1 MYWIVVCNTWNSSI
15 DPVKIESKQHFS
27 RSLDTPPTLAYTSN
41 DDFTATTS
49 RTEGFDCL

>member
-1 MYWIVVCNTWNSSI
+1 MYWIVVRNTWNSSI
-15 DPVKIESKQHFS
+15 DPVKLSQSNTFS